1 MENFNRW
8 ITGLEY
14 EEIEKPDTQR
24 KARSFL
30 EKQQPQSI
38 LRRISKNPKVYPMQ
52 RKIINSLLNG
62 YQRIQKKN
70 RVCHLLLTDFESSI
84 K

>member
-1 MENFNRW
+1 MEKFNRW

-38 LRRISKNPKVYPMQ
+38 LKRISENPKVYPLQ
-52 RKIINSLLNG
+52 RKIINALLHG
-62 YQRIQKKN
+62 YQQRI
-70 RVCHLLLTDFESSI
+70 
-84 K
+84 